1 MHWGIRHIATR
12 FALLLGLAAIAPLLA
27 YGVLSIR
34 SLQQGTR
41 TSVVE
46 GNGNVATRA
55 AEEVGRYVRTYADL
69 LKALGA
75 DLQNTGLQRWQQDR
89 IIKNFVLQF
98 PEFREITLFDVDGDV
113 LATSRIGRPR
123 VTLPPNA
130 PMTIDGV
137 GMSPT
142 FSDDALLPTAVFS
155 AEMRQLDAPAG
166 WLAGEFSLEQLWRM
180 VDRIRIGREG
190 HAMVLAP
197 GGELLAHGA
206 PDKKALIAQRRNMS
220 AHPLVSAILSEAE
233 PKSPI
238 AAEYTDESGVR
249 RLGVGTR
256 ISPLGWII
264 VVEQPTAEA
273 YATQTA
279 LQRELMVAIIVALLL
294 MIGVGYGLGRGFIR
308 PILVLQKGTHAVAA
322 GQLDARVDIRTGD
335 EFSDLGDAF
344 NTMAAR
350 LSELKEDVKR
360 QERQATLG
368 RLAAGL
374 VHDLSHPVQNIG
386 NSLRLLF
393 REEQDQETSDTLRRT
408 IDRELGT
415 LKRFIEDLRN
425 LANPRPIERFAVDV
439 NGSLADVVEPARA
452 DAQRAG
458 VEIEARYADCP
469 LTIDGD
475 RFAIGRV
482 FRNLLTN
489 ALQASEPGGRVAVNT
504 KRVGDRIVIT
514 VSDTGIGIPSD
525 RLASIFDEFMT
536 TKRGGLGLGLAIS
549 KRIVEQLDGTIDVES
564 DSRGTVFTVTFPSRE
579 NAAAESAAS

>member
-415 LKRFIEDLRN
+415 LKRFMEDLRN

-525 RLASIFDEFMT
+525 RLASIFDEFVT